1 MRYVLKMVAKN
12 STGSID
18 MVEITE
24 EIAKQINEQV
34 LRGDDVLKASDPQ
47 GNVFFAHRNDYRYIK
62 IELAK

>member
-24 EIAKQINEQV
+24 EIAKEVKEQL
-34 LRGDDVLKASDPQ
+34 LRGDEIIKSSDPL
-47 GNVFFAHRNDYRYIK
+47 GNTFFAHRSDYRYIK
-62 IELAK
+62 VELAK